1 MARLLGILLVLGS
14 LSGCSLVN
22 RPPVAIFTASV
33 SAGDIPLTVEFD
45 ASSSVD
51 PDGRLAQWQWTF
63 GDGTTGSGAV
73 VSHTYTRAGK
83 FTVRLTVSD
92 TQGASASHQL
102 EILAGN
108 LPPLALFTATP
119 PSGWTPLAVT
129 LDASA
134 SSDLNGQ
141 IVEYLWDFG
150 DGGSERGLKPV
161 HVYSTP
167 GTYEV
172 TLTVRDQS
180 GESHQARRT
189 IRALELVQ
197 ADAVD
202 TVPGPTGF
210 ALGDFD
216 SDGLLDLAVSSSV
229 NHSLGLMRSDGRG
242 HFAAARQFVVGEN
255 PRTVISADFNR
266 DGIPDLATANF
277 DGGTVSILVGQRALG
292 LHLLAEVEV
301 GLWPYGLAAADFNN
315 DLYPDLA
322 VTNAGHNSL
331 TILLNDAGRAFS
343 AGVTLETG
351 LWPSAVTARDFDLD
365 GATDA
370 AVANFFS
377 DTVSVFPGNGDGTFG
392 TRQDYP
398 VGVEPVALAVGD
410 LDRDGRLDLAVSNS
424 GQGTIS
430 FLTNIGAGRF
440 AVEGSLDV
448 ERQPWAL
455 TLGDLD
461 QDGWLDL
468 LVTST
473 SSGGLSAW
481 LSSGELRFDRHR
493 GLGLGDEPL
502 AVLGQDINGDGI
514 VEWLVL
520 DFASEKL
527 IVLQVK

>member
-1 MARLLGILLVLGS
+1 MARLVGILLILGS
-14 LSGCSLVN
+14 VSGCSLVN
-22 RPPVAIFTASV
+22 RPPIATFTASV
-33 SAGDIPLTVEFD
+33 TAGDIPLTVEFD
-45 ASSSVD
+45 ASASVD
-51 PDGRLAQWQWTF
+51 PDGSLVQWQWTF

-83 FTVRLTVSD
+83 FTVRLTVRD
-92 TQGASASHQL
+92 AQGASASGQL
-102 EILAGN
+102 DILAGN
-108 LPPLALFTATP
+108 LPPLASFTATP
-119 PSGWTPLAVT
+119 SSGWVPLAVT

-134 SSDLNGQ
+134 SSDPNGQ

-150 DGGSERGLKPV
+150 DGGGERGLRPT
-161 HVYSTP
+161 HLYQTP
-167 GTYEV
+167 GAYEV
-172 TLTVRDQS
+172 TLTIRDEG

-189 IRALELVQ
+189 VRALELVQ

-216 SDGLLDLAVSSSV
+216 ADGMLDLAVSSSV
-229 NHSLGLMRSDGRG
+229 NHSVGLMRGDGRG
-242 HFAAARQFVVGEN
+242 HFAAPRQFVVGEN
-255 PRTVISADFNR
+255 PRAVVSADFNR

-292 LHLLAEVEV
+292 LHLLAEVET

-315 DLYPDLA
+315 DLYPDLV
-322 VTNAGHNSL
+322 VTNAGNNSL
-331 TILLNDAGRAFS
+331 MILLNDGGRAFS

-351 LWPSAVTARDFDLD
+351 LWPSAVVAHDFDLD

-377 DTVSVFPGNGDGTFG
+377 DTISIFPGNGDGAFG

-398 VGVEPVALAVGD
+398 VGAEPVALAVGD
-410 LDRDGRLDLAVSNS
+410 LNRDGRLDLAVANS
-424 GQGTIS
+424 GQDTVT
-430 FLTNIGAGRF
+430 FLTNIGSDRF
-440 AVEGSLDV
+440 AVEESLNV

-455 TLGDLD
+455 ALADLD
-461 QDGWLDL
+461 QDGRLDL

-473 SSGGLSAW
+473 SAGGLSAW

-502 AVLGQDINGDGI
+502 AVLGQDINADGI

-527 IVLQVK
+527 IVMQVK